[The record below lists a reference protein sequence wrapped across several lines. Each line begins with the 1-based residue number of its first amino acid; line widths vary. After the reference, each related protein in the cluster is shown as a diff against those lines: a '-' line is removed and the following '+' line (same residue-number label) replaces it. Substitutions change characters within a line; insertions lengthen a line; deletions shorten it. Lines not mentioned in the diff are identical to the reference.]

1 MSVNDSVELSAGD
14 KTSCDE
20 DEVLLLDTG
29 ESGRFKQQSSSLAE
43 KLVAGTE
50 VGERGVRCCYLIL
63 ESQVDQ
69 QQSSSL
75 AVKLVAGTEVGERG
89 VMMPH
94 CYG

>member
-29 ESGRFKQQSSSLAE
+29 ESGRSTAKFIL
-43 KLVAGTE
+43 GGE
-50 VGERGVRCCYLIL
+50 VGSWYRGWGEGGEVLLLDTGESSRSTAKFIL
-63 ESQVDQ
+63 
-69 QQSSSL
+69 
-75 AVKLVAGTEVGERG
+75 GGEVGSWYRGWGEG